1 MLSSNVSVKIRHP
14 SEYRLEQT
22 MFCSSVRVCIG
33 GAFLNPILYVFPL
46 IWADFMLLILLYV
59 FITNVPNTQKR
70 KAPIKASRTPGCRVA
85 LHYVFTPTLSQLS
98 VVVVVGT
105 QSCLTLCDPIE
116 A

>member
-1 MLSSNVSVKIRHP
+1 
-14 SEYRLEQT
+14 